1 VTAALTLH
9 RPAPTFAGAPISLA
23 MRLALGQ
30 LHTGALYLDRYGNWR
45 SREQPSSPVLDKT
58 VRSLERRGLALL
70 QEYEGLQR
78 DRRICAVVTPAG
90 RRAYQ
95 GGVLAHRTPPPVRS
109 EAILFEIEA
118 ALIALDRESRE
129 LTDKLD
135 GFSSQQFAAQKQLGE
150 IETRLARLERA
161 RQSLDARRIDLR
173 ALVGHAADRLAETFA
188 EARD

>member
-1 VTAALTLH
+1 MTAALTLH
-9 RPAPTFAGAPISLA
+9 RPAPALAGAPISLA

-45 SREQPSSPVLDKT
+45 SREQPGSPVLDKT

-70 QEYEGLQR
+70 QEYEGLHR
-78 DRRICAVVTPAG
+78 DRRICAVVTFAG

-135 GFSSQQFAAQKQLGE
+135 GFSSQQLAAQKQLAE
-150 IETRLARLERA
+150 IETRLARLERC
-161 RQSLDARRIDLR
+161 RESLDARRIDLR
-173 ALVGHAADRLAETFA
+173 ALVGHAADRLGQALG
-188 EARD
+188 EAGR